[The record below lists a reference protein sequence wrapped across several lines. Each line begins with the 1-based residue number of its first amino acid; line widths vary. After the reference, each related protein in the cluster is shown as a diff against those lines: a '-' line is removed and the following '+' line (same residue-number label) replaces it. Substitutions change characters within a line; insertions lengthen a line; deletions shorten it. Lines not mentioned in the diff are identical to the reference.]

1 MSLKMVP
8 PFGCVP
14 RISEEINLDTDRC
27 SLKRIRD
34 VVAGKDTTF
43 PRSRGMAILQTTD
56 FPNKHRDFEAVL
68 ENENESPEI
77 RYLAAIY
84 LGKIATS
91 AAIEILIRNSR
102 IDNESVLAGV
112 MKALGC
118 IGDKAAFDAISTVK
132 RRAKGLAAMQAEFAA
147 TLIAHRLGLEEC
159 ELPVPE
165 TREHLE
171 LDLHLARAF
180 RITRAD
186 DCEAEFC
193 LRSLAGQQFGIEFS
207 EHPMYQARCG
217 RNTWMI
223 LLNRDFGDNNSV
235 KTLGNRKAFP
245 GVVAIRS
252 AETRLYSIAY
262 FLLTSPDKDKD
273 AVNILIYHTTGKLSF
288 TGTARIVGNCAEFS
302 VLALSQPGAFAVKIE
317 GTFEDGRLNIKTA
330 LSTIFVQIRKRDP
343 VEERGAQVEP

>member
-1 MSLKMVP
+1 MSLKMVS
-8 PFGCVP
+8 PFSCVP
-14 RISEEINLDTDRC
+14 RISEEINVDTARC

-132 RRAKGLAAMQAEFAA
+132 RRGK
-147 TLIAHRLGLEEC
+147 R
-159 ELPVPE
+159 V
-165 TREHLE
+165 
-171 LDLHLARAF
+171 
-180 RITRAD
+180 
-186 DCEAEFC
+186 
-193 LRSLAGQQFGIEFS
+193 SSNAG
-207 EHPMYQARCG
+207 
-217 RNTWMI
+217 
-223 LLNRDFGDNNSV
+223 
-235 KTLGNRKAFP
+235 
-245 GVVAIRS
+245 
-252 AETRLYSIAY
+252 
-262 FLLTSPDKDKD
+262 
-273 AVNILIYHTTGKLSF
+273 
-288 TGTARIVGNCAEFS
+288 
-302 VLALSQPGAFAVKIE
+302 
-317 GTFEDGRLNIKTA
+317 
-330 LSTIFVQIRKRDP
+330 
-343 VEERGAQVEP
+343 